1 MKVGSLLGAFLSTLS
16 SLAPSSSLDVA
27 FSLKINPFL
36 WVPLYVLKE
45 RRIKKPPGSRQQ
57 QAIRLILFRFQSGF
71 LSFSFWLC
79 LWLLRVVVIV
89 DDDEGIDKNFPMWL
103 ICLVIDEF
111 LLRRGW
117 FGHCLAVKDKESK

>member
-71 LSFSFWLC
+71 LSFSFWLSFAFI
-79 LWLLRVVVIV
+79 LALPMTF
-89 DDDEGIDKNFPMWL
+89 EGG
-103 ICLVIDEF
+103 CHC
-111 LLRRGW
+111 RR
-117 FGHCLAVKDKESK
+117 